1 MHVRAEV
8 DAVRRERVV
17 RAVPRNERDAVAGTV
32 NFRVAERRG
41 DDALLAVSFAELFEA
56 RSSDYRMF
64 GHSVSSGAM
73 ISVTSRGSTT
83 SKHG

>member
-1 MHVRAEV
+1 M
-8 DAVRRERVV
+8 
-17 RAVPRNERDAVAGTV
+17 

-41 DDALLAVSFAELFEA
+41 DDALLSVLFAKLFEA
-56 RSSDYRMF
+56 RASDYRML